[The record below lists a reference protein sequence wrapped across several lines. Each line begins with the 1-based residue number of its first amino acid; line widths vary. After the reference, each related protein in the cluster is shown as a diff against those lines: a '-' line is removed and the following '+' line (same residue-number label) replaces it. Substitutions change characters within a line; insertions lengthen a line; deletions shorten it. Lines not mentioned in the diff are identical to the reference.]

1 MKNEAGKSTINE
13 ILSEPR
19 VWRRCLDEL
28 DRTETLEAINRKFP
42 GEVEYVFVGCGS
54 SFYLAQAAAATWS
67 LVTRSSARALP
78 ASEIVLFPKLLP
90 VACQP
95 VLISRSGFT
104 SEVLDAAEY
113 LEQRRRIRTLAV
125 TCGSNTP
132 LEKIAAY
139 TICLHAA
146 DERSTVMTRS
156 YTSMLLALQ
165 SLAGLRARDTGF
177 LRALR
182 ELPEKA
188 AAILPTVNRIIRS
201 LVDSRIFADYVF
213 LGHGPFYGVAQ
224 EAMLKVKEMS
234 CSYAECF
241 HTLEFRHGPKSIVSP
256 ETLISFFLSDS
267 GSEAEVGV
275 LAEVKNLGGTTLV
288 IADRANSAA
297 RRAADYLI
305 ELSLDIPEAARAA
318 AMIVPGQLL
327 GFYTG
332 VRKGF
337 NPDEPRNLTR
347 VVVLAGNKDGASA
360 WRTSPGLFPR
370 RGRGARKPSETQ
382 RR

>member
-1 MKNEAGKSTINE
+1 MKNEAGNNTISE
-13 ILSEPR
+13 ILSEPQ
-19 VWRRCLDEL
+19 VWRKCLDEL
-28 DRTETLEAINRKFP
+28 ERTKTLETIRRKFP
-42 GEVEYVFVGCGS
+42 DEVEYVFVGCGS
-54 SFYLAQAAAATWS
+54 SYYLAQAAAATWS
-67 LVTRSSARALP
+67 LITRSSARALP
-78 ASEIVLFPKLLP
+78 ASEIMLFPKLLP
-90 VACQP
+90 EPCQP

-104 SEVLDAAEY
+104 SEVLEAAEY
-113 LEQRRRIRTLAV
+113 LERRRNMRTLAV

-132 LEKIAAY
+132 LEKLAAS
-139 TICLHAA
+139 TICLPAA

-165 SLAGLRARDTGF
+165 SLAGLRAGDTGF
-177 LRALR
+177 LKALR

-188 AAILPTVNRIIRS
+188 EASLPGVNRTIQS
-201 LVDSRIFADYVF
+201 LVDSRTFADYVF

-234 CSYAECF
+234 CSYAQCF

-267 GSEAEVGV
+267 GSEAETGV
-275 LAEVKNLGGTTLV
+275 LAEVKDLGGTTLA
-288 IADRANSAA
+288 IADRADPTA

-305 ELSLDIPEAARAA
+305 ELSLDIPEVARAA

-332 VRKGF
+332 VRKGL

-347 VVVLAGNKDGASA
+347 VVVLGGDKDGGL
-360 WRTSPGLFPR
+360 PG
-370 RGRGARKPSETQ
+370 AAT
-382 RR
+382 